1 MKTLNLNEITNQPLT
16 EQLYFNLR
24 LGIPSRWVRMLYLLD
39 LFILCHSVI
48 SDLVT
53 GIVGMIET
61 SIHYCTG
68 GYLLQ
73 GLEGV
78 VCLESTGDTLC
89 SCISDLIER

>member
-1 MKTLNLNEITNQPLT
+1 MS
-16 EQLYFNLR
+16 F
-24 LGIPSRWVRMLYLLD
+24 
-39 LFILCHSVI
+39 LCHSVI

-53 GIVGMIET
+53 GVVGMIDT

-78 VCLESTGDTLC
+78 VCLECTGDTR
-89 SCISDLIER
+89 SSYISDLIDR

>member
-1 MKTLNLNEITNQPLT
+1 M
-16 EQLYFNLR
+16 
-24 LGIPSRWVRMLYLLD
+24 
-39 LFILCHSVI
+39 I

-53 GIVGMIET
+53 GIDGIIDT

-78 VCLESTGDTLC
+78 VCFESTGDTLC
-89 SCISDLIER
+89 SYISDLILV